1 MPAKI
6 LVVDDEARMRRVLQ
20 MMLEGSGYQ
29 VDLAEGAE
37 KALARMKGS
46 AFSLVITDMKMPGMS
61 GLELLKEIKEAD
73 EDIPVIVM
81 TAYGTIPTAIE
92 AMKAGAHDY
101 VLKPFD
107 MEEMKAVVE
116 KALEV
121 EKLRRTSQYLQ
132 EELEAKYQFD
142 NIVGESSQMKE
153 VFRLISQV
161 APTKSTVLIFGE
173 SGTGKELI
181 ARAIHRRSPRA
192 KQPFVVVNCAALPE
206 NLLESELFGHL
217 KGAFTGAH
225 RDRRGRFTLADGGT
239 IFLDEIGA
247 MSLGLQAKFLR
258 VLQEKEFEPVG
269 GTKSIR
275 VDVRIIA
282 ATNQDLKKAVEEG
295 RFREDLYYRLNVVP
309 VHLPPL
315 RERKEDIPP
324 LTYHFLRRYSQ
335 ELGKDVREI
344 SPEALESMLQYDW
357 PGNIRELENAIERAM
372 VLSKGST
379 LSVETLPLASAGREA
394 EVSHENISYQEAKKV
409 VLESFERRFFTRILR
424 EAGGN
429 VSQAA
434 RRAQIDRKNLYQKMK
449 ELRINPKDYQRG
461 G

>member
-6 LVVDDEARMRRVLQ
+6 LVVDNEARMRRVLQ
-20 MMLEGSGYQ
+20 MMLEGSDYE
-29 VDLAEGAE
+29 VDLAEGGE
-37 KALARMKGS
+37 KALARLKDS

-61 GLELLKEIKEAD
+61 GLALLKEIKKVD
-73 EDIPVIVM
+73 EGIPVIVM

-116 KALEV
+116 KALER
-121 EKLRRTSQYLQ
+121 EKLLRQSQYLR

-153 VFRLISQV
+153 VFRLINQV
-161 APTKSTVLIFGE
+161 APTKSTVLILGE

-181 ARAIHRRSPRA
+181 ARAIHHSSPRA
-192 KQPFVVVNCAALPE
+192 NQPFVVVNCAALPE
-206 NLLESELFGHL
+206 NLLESELFGHV

-225 RDRRGRFTLADGGT
+225 RDRQGRFALADGGT

-247 MSLGLQAKFLR
+247 MSPGLQAKFLR

-269 GTKSIR
+269 GSRSIK

-282 ATNQDLKKAVEEG
+282 ATNQDLKRAVEE
-295 RFREDLYYRLNVVP
+295 RNFREDLYYRLNVVP

-324 LTYHFLRRYSQ
+324 LAHHFLRRYSQ
-335 ELGKDVREI
+335 ELTKDVREI
-344 SPEALESMLQYDW
+344 SPKALELMLQYDW
-357 PGNIRELENAIERAM
+357 PGNIRELENAVERAI
-372 VLSKGST
+372 VLSKGNT
-379 LSVETLPLASAGREA
+379 LSAETLPLVPASREA
-394 EVSHENISYQEAKKV
+394 EVSDENISYQEAKKA
-409 VLESFERRFFTRILR
+409 VLESFERRFFTRILK

-434 RRAQIDRKNLYQKMK
+434 RQVQIDRKNLYQKMK
-449 ELRINPKDYQRG
+449 ELGINPKDY
-461 G
+461 

>member
-6 LVVDDEARMRRVLQ
+6 LVVDDEAKMRRVLQ
-20 MMLEGSGYQ
+20 MMLEENGCQ

-37 KALARMKGS
+37 KALSRMKEVT
-46 AFSLVITDMKMPGMS
+46 FSLIITDMKMPGMS
-61 GLELLKEIKEAD
+61 GLQLLKEIKKLD
-73 EDIPVIVM
+73 EGIPVVVM

-107 MEEMKAVVE
+107 MEEMKTVVE
-116 KALEV
+116 KALER
-121 EKLRRTSQYLQ
+121 EKLLRRSQYLQ
-132 EELEAKYQFD
+132 EEMEAKYQFD
-142 NIVGESSQMKE
+142 NIVGESSKMKE

-161 APTKSTVLIFGE
+161 APTKSTVLVSGE

-181 ARAIHRRSPRA
+181 ARSVHHRSPRED
-192 KQPFVVVNCAALPE
+192 QPFVVVNCAALSE

-225 RDRRGRFTLADGGT
+225 RDRRGRFTLADGGS

-247 MSLGLQAKFLR
+247 MSPGLQAKILR

-269 GTKSIR
+269 GTRSIQ

-282 ATNQDLKKAVEEG
+282 ATNQDLKMAVEEG
-295 RFREDLYYRLNVVP
+295 SFREDLYYRLNVVP
-309 VHLPPL
+309 IHLPPL
-315 RERKEDIPP
+315 RERKEDIP
-324 LTYHFLRRYSQ
+324 LLAYHFLRRYSQ
-335 ELGKDVREI
+335 ELTKGVSEI
-344 SPEALESMLQYDW
+344 SPEALELMLEYNW

-372 VLSKGST
+372 VLSKGNT
-379 LSVETLPLASAGREA
+379 LSVETLPLVSSSQEA
-394 EVSHENISYQEAKKV
+394 EVGDENISYQEAKKA
-409 VLESFERRFFTRILR
+409 VLESFERRFFTRILK

-434 RRAQIDRKNLYQKMK
+434 RQAQIDRKNLYQKMK
-449 ELRINPKDYQRG
+449 ELRLNPKDY
-461 G
+461 

>member
-6 LVVDDEARMRRVLQ
+6 LVVDDEAKMRRVLQ
-20 MMLEGSGYQ
+20 MMLEENGCQ

-37 KALARMKGS
+37 KALSRMKEVT
-46 AFSLVITDMKMPGMS
+46 FSLIITDMKMPGMS
-61 GLELLKEIKEAD
+61 GLQLLKEIKKLD
-73 EDIPVIVM
+73 EGIPVVVM

-107 MEEMKAVVE
+107 MEEMKTVVE
-116 KALEV
+116 KALER
-121 EKLRRTSQYLQ
+121 EKLLRRSQYLQ

-142 NIVGESSQMKE
+142 NIVGESSKMKE

-161 APTKSTVLIFGE
+161 APTKSTVLVSGE

-181 ARAIHRRSPRA
+181 ARSVHHRSPRED
-192 KQPFVVVNCAALPE
+192 QPFVVVNCAALPE

-225 RDRRGRFTLADGGT
+225 RDRRGRFTLADGGS

-247 MSLGLQAKFLR
+247 MSPGLQAKILR

-269 GTKSIR
+269 GTRSIQ

-282 ATNQDLKKAVEEG
+282 ATNQDLKMAVEEG
-295 RFREDLYYRLNVVP
+295 SFREDLYYRLNVVP
-309 VHLPPL
+309 IHLPPL
-315 RERKEDIPP
+315 RERKEDIP
-324 LTYHFLRRYSQ
+324 LLAYHFLRRYSQ
-335 ELGKDVREI
+335 ELTKGVSEI
-344 SPEALESMLQYDW
+344 SPEALGLMLEYDW

-372 VLSKGST
+372 VLSKGNT
-379 LSVETLPLASAGREA
+379 LSVETLPLVSSSQEA
-394 EVSHENISYQEAKKV
+394 EVGDENISYQEAKKA
-409 VLESFERRFFTRILR
+409 VLESFERRFFTRILK

-434 RRAQIDRKNLYQKMK
+434 RQAQIDRKNLYQKMK
-449 ELRINPKDYQRG
+449 ELRLNPKDY
-461 G
+461 

>member
-6 LVVDDEARMRRVLQ
+6 LVVDDEAKMRRVLQ
-20 MMLEGSGYQ
+20 MMLEENGCQ

-37 KALARMKGS
+37 KALSRMKEVT
-46 AFSLVITDMKMPGMS
+46 FSLIITDMKMPGMS
-61 GLELLKEIKEAD
+61 GLQLLKEIKKLD
-73 EDIPVIVM
+73 EGIPVVVM

-107 MEEMKAVVE
+107 MEEMKTVVE
-116 KALEV
+116 KALER
-121 EKLRRTSQYLQ
+121 EKLLRRSQYLQ

-142 NIVGESSQMKE
+142 NIVGESSKMKE

-161 APTKSTVLIFGE
+161 APTKSTVLVSGE

-181 ARAIHRRSPRA
+181 ARSVHHRSPRED
-192 KQPFVVVNCAALPE
+192 QPFVVVNCAALSE

-225 RDRRGRFTLADGGT
+225 RDRRGRFTLADGGS

-247 MSLGLQAKFLR
+247 MSPGLQAKILR

-269 GTKSIR
+269 GTRSIQ

-282 ATNQDLKKAVEEG
+282 ATNQDLKMAVEEG
-295 RFREDLYYRLNVVP
+295 SFREDLYYRLNVVP
-309 VHLPPL
+309 IHLPPL
-315 RERKEDIPP
+315 RERKEDIP
-324 LTYHFLRRYSQ
+324 LLAYHFLRRYSQ
-335 ELGKDVREI
+335 ELTKGVSEI
-344 SPEALESMLQYDW
+344 SPEALGLMLEYDW

-372 VLSKGST
+372 VLSKGNT
-379 LSVETLPLASAGREA
+379 LSVETLPLVSSSQEA
-394 EVSHENISYQEAKKV
+394 EVGDENISYQEAKKA
-409 VLESFERRFFTRILR
+409 VLESFERRFFTRILK

-434 RRAQIDRKNLYQKMK
+434 RQAQIDRKNLYQKMK
-449 ELRINPKDYQRG
+449 ELRLNPKDY
-461 G
+461 